1 MDPQYKKLAQPSLRA
16 RLRRVLCIVVLV
28 GSASGCTNSKPLYY
42 WGDYE
47 DLLYSRFVNPGEADP
62 TTQVIKL
69 SQDIQIAQ
77 DNGQRV
83 PPGIHAQLGYMLYLQ
98 GNGDAALQALKTEK
112 ALYPEA
118 SVFVNRMIERL
129 TR

>member
-1 MDPQYKKLAQPSLRA
+1 
-16 RLRRVLCIVVLV
+16 VVLV